1 MLTYPIKTRYLTDEQ
16 GVPNSV
22 VLGLADWQEILRL
35 LELRVD
41 APEIIE
47 KLQSN
52 PTLRFPEAILF
63 SSVIPVQSPP
73 NSPSASDMLIQDR
86 R

>member
-1 MLTYPIKTRYLTDEQ
+1 MLSYPIKTRYLTDEQ
-16 GVPNSV
+16 GVPNSI
-22 VLGLADWQEILRL
+22 VLGLADWHEILRL

-41 APEIIE
+41 APAIIE

-52 PTLRFPEAILF
+52 PTLRFPETILF
-63 SSVIPVQSPP
+63 PSVIPVQSPP